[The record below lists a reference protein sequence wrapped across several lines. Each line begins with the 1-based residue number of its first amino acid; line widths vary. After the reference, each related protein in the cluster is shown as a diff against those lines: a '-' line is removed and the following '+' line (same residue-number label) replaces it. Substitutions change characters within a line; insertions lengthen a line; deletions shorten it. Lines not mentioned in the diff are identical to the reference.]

1 MVMSRASRN
10 FFYLSYELIKRDV
23 KGRYVGSSLGF
34 FWSFLQPLLQLL
46 LFTFVFSYILKI
58 SLLGERGVENFS
70 LFLFAGLLPWMGIS
84 EMLIR
89 STTIINE
96 QAPLIK
102 KLAFPPELL
111 IISIMGS
118 AMVHQFIASFLFI
131 LVLINFGKFSFSF
144 FFLPVLMVC
153 QVLFIGGLCFFFSS
167 LNPYFKDTQQAV
179 SYITMIWF
187 YASPIVYPLSIVPEK
202 FKKILLLNPLSYL
215 LEGFRDVLL
224 RGNLPALK
232 FYVYL
237 IIPGIILL
245 FFGFF
250 IFQKLKKNFADLL

>member
-1 MVMSRASRN
+1 MSSNRRN
-10 FFYLSYELIKRDV
+10 ILYLSYELIKRDV

-34 FWSFLQPLLQLL
+34 FWSFLQPLLQLI

-58 SLLGERGVENFS
+58 SLIGERGVENFS

-89 STTIINE
+89 STTVINE
-96 QAPLIK
+96 QASLIK

-118 AMVHQFIASFLFI
+118 ALVHQFIASFLFI
-131 LVLINFGKFSFSF
+131 LVLILLGKLYLSF
-144 FFLPVLMVC
+144 FFLPVLMV
-153 QVLFIGGLCFFFSS
+153 LELIFISGFCFIFSS

-202 FKKILLLNPLSYL
+202 FRKVLLFNPLSFL
-215 LEGFRDVLL
+215 LEGFRDILL
-224 RGNLPALK
+224 RGK
-232 FYVYL
+232 FPPLNFFASLLGPGLVFLLLGFL
-237 IIPGIILL
+237 I
-245 FFGFF
+245 FK
-250 IFQKLKKNFADLL
+250 KLKKNFADLL

>member
-1 MVMSRASRN
+1 MLMSSTIKSYV
-10 FFYLSYELIKRDV
+10 YLSYELIKRDV

-34 FWSFLQPLLQLL
+34 FWSFLQPLLQLI

-89 STTIINE
+89 STTVINE
-96 QAPLIK
+96 QSSLIK

-111 IISIMGS
+111 IISVMGS
-118 AMVHQFIASFLFI
+118 AMVHQFIGSFLFI
-131 LVLINFGKFSFSF
+131 LVLIFLGKLYLSF
-144 FFLPVLMVC
+144 FFLPVLMFFEII
-153 QVLFIGGLCFFFSS
+153 FISGFCFLFSS

-187 YASPIVYPLSIVPEK
+187 YGSPIVYPLSIVPEK
-202 FKKILLLNPLSYL
+202 FRKVLLLNPLSFL
-215 LEGFRDVLL
+215 LEGFRDILL
-224 RGNLPALK
+224 RGNLPPLN
-232 FYVYL
+232 FL
-237 IIPGIILL
+237 ISLLGPGLI
-245 FFGFF
+245 FFFLGLW
-250 IFQKLKKNFADLL
+250 IFKKLKKNFADLL